1 MLANTLK
8 ALLLLC
14 LIRAARTVADPVRA
28 APRLVGTASPFRR
41 TEARAERTLNAS
53 PETASAWGVGQLLR
67 PAPRAL
73 GGKSGMTRA
82 EPLVLLCG
90 FQGEAFPGRR
100 RRRCDRDRYRM
111 GQDEHPWL
119 AWFASE

>member
-1 MLANTLK
+1 MLAKTLK

-14 LIRAARTVADPVRA
+14 LIQAARTVADPVRA

-41 TEARAERTLNAS
+41 TEARAQRTLNAS
-53 PETASAWGVGQLLR
+53 PETASAGEWGSS
-67 PAPRAL
+67 APRSRAL

-90 FQGEAFPGRR
+90 FQGKGSLGRR
-100 RRRCDRDRYRM
+100 RRRCDRDRYPNGPRRTRVV
-111 GQDEHPWL
+111 GL
-119 AWFASE
+119 VR